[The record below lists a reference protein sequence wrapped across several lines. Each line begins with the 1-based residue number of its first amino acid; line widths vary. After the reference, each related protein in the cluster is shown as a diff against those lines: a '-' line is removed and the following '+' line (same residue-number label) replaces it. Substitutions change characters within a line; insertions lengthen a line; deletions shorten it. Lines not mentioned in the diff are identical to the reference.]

1 MSWITSAVLLVLL
14 VGGETQG
21 GSVLLHFTEVASS
34 VCWPSTCFSS
44 LQHHHSCNVSDCKSL
59 YNKLWHQSSVYFQ
72 PVSLYISCI
81 KHMISCFL
89 LLLLLLIHLQPS
101 LGSPHLHG
109 GQQQSALID
118 TSLLWDCL
126 IHISCH
132 PLPVLFSP
140 HRWDVIHWS
149 FSVSAQ
155 CFTCEAHHC
164 AWAQAG
170 SVRVAGVGSAAGSRT
185 SSWDDGG
192 RSWAVR
198 GGDY

>member
-1 MSWITSAVLLVLL
+1 MNHQCSLAGVVG
-14 VGGETQG
+14 GGETQG

-34 VCWPSTCFSS
+34 ICWPSTCFSS

-59 YNKLWHQSSVYFQ
+59 YNKLWNQSSVYFQ
-72 PVSLYISCI
+72 PVSLYISCT

-101 LGSPHLHG
+101 LWFTPPPWWTTAVN
-109 GQQQSALID
+109 SALID

-140 HRWDVIHWS
+140 HRWDITHWC
-149 FSVSAQ
+149 FS
-155 CFTCEAHHC
+155 
-164 AWAQAG
+164 
-170 SVRVAGVGSAAGSRT
+170 SVFHLWGPPLCLSTGWQHVGSAAESST